1 MSKICRTF
9 AAEMNTI
16 MEKRTYIQPEVE
28 TAIYYSQGIMIPN
41 SPTNGEMDPT
51 APSTPAPGRNV
62 AGPKGVWL

>member
-1 MSKICRTF
+1 
-9 AAEMNTI
+9 

-62 AGPKGVWL
+62 AGPAGVWM